1 MKNNLKKFEFPAYL
15 TFFIILTLPRS
26 LGDFSP
32 TLQLIVN
39 SLKVLAFVAIISIYL
54 IKKLRPSKL
63 TLTFLFFSTLLGL
76 STVMNYVS
84 PLFFLKVYSLNFA
97 ILLLIELILPFKLKF
112 LRFFSNYF
120 LILILL
126 NSALIFLGFL
136 LGHPHGYLTPDF
148 YNYLLGQDNRF
159 ILYIIPALLG
169 FFYLSRLEHRSKNLQ
184 KFALAL
190 VVGLFTLDLL
200 WSTSAFI
207 VLLSLTLFWLIFKSF
222 KVKLNLPLFIILLI
236 LISFLMVFFRIQDI
250 FTPIITNFLQKSP
263 TISHRT
269 VLWDF
274 GINSLNANPLGY
286 LHGFG
291 YHDITALTPVA
302 VSHFHNLFINLL
314 FYSGVFGLLAYF
326 YQFFILSKNLSRLK
340 PQIFNFLSLTILA
353 LLTLM
358 LFDTFEYYQIYY
370 FILSLI
376 FFAPVFLNRESH
388 D

>member
-1 MKNNLKKFEFPAYL
+1 
-15 TFFIILTLPRS
+15 
-26 LGDFSP
+26 
-32 TLQLIVN
+32 
-39 SLKVLAFVAIISIYL
+39 
-54 IKKLRPSKL
+54 
-63 TLTFLFFSTLLGL
+63 
-76 STVMNYVS
+76 
-84 PLFFLKVYSLNFA
+84 
-97 ILLLIELILPFKLKF
+97 
-112 LRFFSNYF
+112 
-120 LILILL
+120 
-126 NSALIFLGFL
+126 
-136 LGHPHGYLTPDF
+136 
-148 YNYLLGQDNRF
+148 
-159 ILYIIPALLG
+159 
-169 FFYLSRLEHRSKNLQ
+169 
-184 KFALAL
+184 
-190 VVGLFTLDLL
+190 
-200 WSTSAFI
+200 
-207 VLLSLTLFWLIFKSF
+207 
-222 KVKLNLPLFIILLI
+222 
-236 LISFLMVFFRIQDI
+236 MVFFRIQDI